1 MTIAACGCSERA
13 SETSGCDTHQ
23 KRVVSEDALPSEDH
37 VPEHPNFVLGLDL
50 DGTCADFYGRMRE
63 IAAEWTGVPL
73 DSLPVEPEWS
83 LGSWGIGEGQYE
95 TFHRFAVTQRNLF
108 ETMAPLIGA
117 PQAIRRLAHEGV
129 RIRIITHRLVISY
142 FHETAVAQTVRWL
155 DHHGIPYWDLCF
167 MREKG
172 DVDADL
178 YVEDSV
184 VNIERLV
191 ASGADVLIIT
201 NGTNR
206 GIDGPF
212 GRADSWESAEEQIRL
227 GYYRWL
233 DANQLERPTGPGE
246 PPPGL
251 VRGNAPSDRI
261 VASEGVRV
269 D

>member
-1 MTIAACGCSERA
+1 VTER
-13 SETSGCDTHQ
+13 
-23 KRVVSEDALPSEDH
+23 
-37 VPEHPNFVLGLDL
+37 PNFVLGLDL

-73 DSLPVEPEWS
+73 ESLPTEPEWS
-83 LGSWGIGEGQYE
+83 LGNWGIADGEYE

-108 ETMAPLIGA
+108 ATMAPLAGA
-117 PQAIRRLAHEGV
+117 PQAIRRLANEGI

-142 FHETAVAQTVRWL
+142 FHETAVSQTVRWL

-191 ASGADVLIIT
+191 ASRAEVLVIS
-201 NGTNR
+201 NATNR
-206 GIDGPF
+206 ALDLPVD
-212 GRADSWESAEEQIRL
+212 RAASWEAAEGLIRL
-227 GYYRWL
+227 LYYRWL
-233 DANQLERPTGPGE
+233 DSHGLERPAGPGE
-246 PPPGL
+246 HPFGSI
-251 VRGNAPSDRI
+251 RGNAPATPGSPLT
-261 VASEGVRV
+261 
-269 D
+269 